1 MMSHVDGNALAGP
14 LSELFAVDMTDAV
27 GRCVGCG
34 DESVLAQAMVYV
46 SGTDLV
52 VRCSHCND
60 VLMTVVHAPGD
71 LRLTLS
77 GLAALRVPL

>member
-1 MMSHVDGNALAGP
+1 MSHVDGNALAGP
-14 LSELFAVDMTDAV
+14 LSELFAIDITDAV
-27 GRCVGCG
+27 GRCVSCG
-34 DESVLAQAMVYV
+34 DESVLARAMVYL

-60 VLMTVVHAPGD
+60 VLMTIVHSPGD